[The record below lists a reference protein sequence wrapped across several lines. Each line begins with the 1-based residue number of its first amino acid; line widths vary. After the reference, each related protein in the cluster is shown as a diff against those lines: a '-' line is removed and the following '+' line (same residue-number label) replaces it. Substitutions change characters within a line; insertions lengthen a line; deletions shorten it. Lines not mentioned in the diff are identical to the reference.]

1 MIDKSPLV
9 PDRLRRIQGSF
20 AYIEHRFL
28 REGFWQG
35 LSHLELLLYFF
46 LVLVADRNGISFYSY
61 DKICTLLGT
70 TLDDYVRARN
80 CLIEKDLLAFDGHL
94 FQVLSLPKN
103 PPSPTRR
110 VLKTAED
117 MLARD
122 PATVHMAICDALGA
136 DPDESIRRSPQD

>member
-1 MIDKSPLV
+1 MIEKTPLLT
-9 PDRLRRIQGSF
+9 DRIRRIQGSF

-28 REGFWQG
+28 RGGFWQG

-61 DKICTLLGT
+61 DKICTLLRT

-80 CLIEKDLLAFDGHL
+80 GLIAKDLLAFDGHL
-94 FQVLSLPKN
+94 FQVLSLPEA
-103 PPSPTRR
+103 PPSSAAR

-117 MLARD
+117 MLAKD
-122 PATVHMAICDALGA
+122 PATVHMAICDALGL
-136 DPDESIRRSPQD
+136 DPDDTVRRTSQE